1 MMYLKDVK
9 LSFTQT
15 FEDNNISN
23 CNNMYNKLLTV
34 IENMFCN
41 LCMHRIVINFATNM
55 SSCII

>member
-1 MMYLKDVK
+1 MEVYNYDVSQRRGILK

-41 LCMHRIVINFATNM
+41 L
-55 SSCII
+55 

>member
-1 MMYLKDVK
+1 MEVYNYDV
-9 LSFTQT
+9 SQRRGT

-41 LCMHRIVINFATNM
+41 L
-55 SSCII
+55 

>member
-1 MMYLKDVK
+1 MEFYDYDV
-9 LSFTQT
+9 SQRRGT

-41 LCMHRIVINFATNM
+41 LSMHRKVINFATNM

>member
-1 MMYLKDVK
+1 MEAYNYDV
-9 LSFTQT
+9 SQRRGTQT

-41 LCMHRIVINFATNM
+41 L
-55 SSCII
+55 